1 MACVNRL
8 NVKFGENKKK
18 QKREVREFD
27 VTNSSQIGIKEK
39 LCWIGFR
46 VYTRSYFTKYLE
58 LLETKRAN
66 RVKDSSAFR

>member
-1 MACVNRL
+1 MACVNHF
-8 NVKFGENKKK
+8 NVKFGELK
-18 QKREVREFD
+18 QKHEVREFD

>member
-8 NVKFGENKKK
+8 NVKFGELK

-27 VTNSSQIGIKEK
+27 VTNSSQIVIKEK

-46 VYTRSYFTKYLE
+46 VYIRSYFTKYLE